1 MAPSTTALMV
11 MPILS
16 LALYMHWNH
25 VDRGSGWFLINSARS
40 KPFTVI
46 YAHMNFFRGDD
57 MLADE
62 GLFEDLLKYRRA

>member
-1 MAPSTTALMV
+1 
-11 MPILS
+11 
-16 LALYMHWNH
+16 MHWNH
-25 VDRGSGWFLINSARS
+25 VDRGSGWFLINPARS

-62 GLFEDLLKYRRA
+62 GLFEDLLEYRRA